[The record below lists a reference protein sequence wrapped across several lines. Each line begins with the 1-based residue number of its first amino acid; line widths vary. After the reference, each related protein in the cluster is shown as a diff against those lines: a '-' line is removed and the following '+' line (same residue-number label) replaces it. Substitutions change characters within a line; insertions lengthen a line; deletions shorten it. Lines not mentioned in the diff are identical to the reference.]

1 MTDCASVA
9 GTLNVVYEE
18 PRQARGRHLAMS
30 STAVDGLTNVMR
42 AQPAAQMHIV
52 LEMALDDHLLLMEHL
67 PRVTLSNFMAALFSS
82 CF

>member
-1 MTDCASVA
+1 
-9 GTLNVVYEE
+9 
-18 PRQARGRHLAMS
+18 MS